1 MHIKKISPKLYR
13 LLPIILILCVFKLN
27 AGETAYPK
35 AQHGWLDLSQVDFQK
50 EGPLALRGEWEFYWN
65 RLLFPGDFPT
75 NIAPKYFDFPHL
87 WGDLPDDD
95 SAYSSFGY
103 ATYRLRVILP
113 PHHEIMAL
121 HQNDFYSAYN
131 LYLNGELFAS
141 NGNVATNAENSVPQW
156 LSITK
161 PFDVSCDT
169 LDLILQISNFEHSKG
184 GLAIAPVLGTASQV
198 FEQQEKL
205 ISTDLLLTG
214 ALIMGGLF
222 FMGMFLFGRQNKAV
236 LYFSLFCLVYSYRI
250 IGTGEYV
257 LHSLFPG
264 LSWYLTI
271 RLEYMTLFLSPFLF
285 MLFIQAVYPR
295 ETGKIQA
302 NLLKYISIILV
313 GITLIFP
320 PYFFTS
326 FVIPYLFILVFYL
339 LYGTWVFLKAAWRKR
354 KGSLFAII
362 SISILFVTLGLI
374 IFNYLGYLPSYPYL
388 YFIGYVLFFFFQ
400 SLILSYRFADY
411 FKQAKIKAE
420 LGARAKAEFLATM
433 SHEIRTPMNGVI
445 GMTTLLMRTDL
456 SNEQR
461 DYVETI
467 KNSSENLL
475 TIINDILD
483 FSKIEHGKMKLEE
496 QPFDLFQLVD
506 EVFTLFSPNASL
518 KNLKLIVNKDEAT
531 PRYVVGDATRLKQVL
546 SNLLSNAIKFTSEGQ
561 VTLHLSMI
569 GQSGDDITLKFVV
582 SDTGIGI
589 EKEKFNLLFQS
600 FSQIDS
606 TSARQFDGTGLGLA
620 ISKQLVNLM
629 GGSIWV
635 ESEINKGSR
644 FIFTIQ
650 TKKDKKQGDWE
661 MATIPLPQNLN
672 NLAHS
677 YTDALVLIAEDN
689 LINQKITANLLRN
702 LGIKTEIAANGREA
716 LNSCLKQHYNL
727 ILMDL
732 QMPEMDGMEAAK
744 AIIGHYQELGTSPPP
759 IVAVTANVMGT
770 VKEDCLA
777 VGMVDFI
784 TKPISPETL
793 KKVLDKWLK

>member
-1 MHIKKISPKLYR
+1 MQLKKISHKLHR
-13 LLPIILILCVFKLN
+13 LLPIVLILCVFQLY
-27 AGETAYPK
+27 AGETNHLR
-35 AQHGWLDLSQVDFQK
+35 AQHGLLDLSHHDF
-50 EGPLALRGEWEFYWN
+50 GTDGSISLNGEWEFYWN
-65 RLLFPGDFPT
+65 RLLYPADFPT
-75 NIAPKYFDFPHL
+75 DMAPKYFDFPHL
-87 WGDLPDDD
+87 WGDLPDDE
-95 SAYSSFGY
+95 SSYSSFGY
-103 ATYRLRVILP
+103 ATYRLQVVLP
-113 PHHEIMAL
+113 PQHEIMAL
-121 HQNDFYSAYN
+121 HQNDFYSAYK
-131 LYLNGELFAS
+131 LWLNGELFAT
-141 NGNVATNAENSVPQW
+141 NGNVATNSEESVPQW

-161 PFDVSCDT
+161 PFTVSNDT

-184 GLAIAPVLGTASQV
+184 GLAIAPVLGTASQI

-257 LHSLFPG
+257 LHSLFPD

-271 RLEYMTLFLSPFLF
+271 RLEYITLFLSPFLF

-302 NLLKYISIILV
+302 NTLKYISLILV
-313 GITLIFP
+313 AVTLVAP

-339 LYGTWVFLKAAWRKR
+339 LYGTWVFMKAAWRRR

-388 YFIGYVLFFFFQ
+388 YFMGYVLFFFFQ

-456 SNEQR
+456 SKEQR

-467 KNSSENLL
+467 KNSSQNLL

-496 QPFDLFQLVD
+496 QPYDLFHLVD

-561 VTLHLSMI
+561 VTLHISLLRET
-569 GQSGDDITLKFVV
+569 GNDYTLKFVV

-635 ESEINKGSR
+635 ESEINEGSR

-650 TKKDKKQGDWE
+650 TKKDLRQGEWE
-661 MATIPLPQNLN
+661 LATLPLPQNLEKVTN
-672 NLAHS
+672 KFS
-677 YTDALVLIAEDN
+677 DSLVLIAEDN
-689 LINQKITANLLRN
+689 LINQKITVNLLRN
-702 LGIKTEIAANGREA
+702 LGVESEIAANGREA

-732 QMPEMDGMEAAK
+732 QMPEMDGMEATK
-744 AIIGHYQELGTSPPP
+744 AIIEHYHQLGKQPPP
-759 IVAVTANVMGT
+759 IVAVTANVMGN

-777 VGMVDFI
+777 AGMVDFI

-793 KKVLDKWLK
+793 KKILVKWL